1 MSSDYRPNP
10 NRHSGPLNGAA
21 DFLKASYISR
31 WCIINTTKHQS
42 IAEHMYNVWTLVRQW
57 GRHAGLSLKEQAQA
71 EELALTHDLAE
82 IRLGDI
88 PTPVK
93 LNQTIKEQLVEL
105 EECVYSVVPVPG
117 RVKQLVK
124 FCDTAEA
131 ILFLKLY
138 GQGKHASDVR
148 ELLAVQMWERL
159 SNSLF
164 SKTEQQ
170 LLHDHFNETFN
181 DI

>member
-1 MSSDYRPNP
+1 MSSNHRPNP
-10 NRHSGPLNGAA
+10 DRHSGPLHGAS
-21 DFLKASYISR
+21 DFLKASYITR
-31 WCIINTTKHQS
+31 WCIVNTTKHQS
-42 IAEHMYNVWTLVRQW
+42 IAEHQYNVWTLVRQW
-57 GRHAGLSLKEQAQA
+57 GMHAGLSAKEQAQA

-93 LNQTIKEQLVEL
+93 LNQSLKEQLTGL
-105 EECVYSVVPVPG
+105 EERIYPTVPVPG

-124 FCDTAEA
+124 FCDTAES

-138 GQGKHASDVR
+138 GQGRHASDVQ

-170 LLHDHFNETFN
+170 LLHDHFNQTFN